1 MTIKDTLKCVG
12 IIIGILIIALIFAYF
27 LCIWERNLRL
37 KEMRSYDYIIIES
50 VAYKTEDI
58 ETIKL
63 LEHDKGTTFYLKDG
77 TKIHCTNYT
86 YTNNIAPRDQTERI
100 E

>member
-12 IIIGILIIALIFAYF
+12 FIIGIIIISLVAAYF
-27 LCIWERNLRL
+27 LCIWERNHRL
-37 KEMRSYDYIIIES
+37 EDIKSYDYIIIES
-50 VAYKTEDI
+50 IAYKTEDI

-63 LEHDKGTTFYLKDG
+63 IEWDEGTTFYLKDG

>member
-1 MTIKDTLKCVG
+1 MTIKDTLICTGFVTG
-12 IIIGILIIALIFAYF
+12 LIIIGVIFGLF
-27 LCIWERNLRL
+27 VCIWERNHRL
-37 KEMRSYDYIIIES
+37 EDMKSYDYIIIES

-63 LEHDKGTTFYLKDG
+63 IEWDKGTTFYLKDG